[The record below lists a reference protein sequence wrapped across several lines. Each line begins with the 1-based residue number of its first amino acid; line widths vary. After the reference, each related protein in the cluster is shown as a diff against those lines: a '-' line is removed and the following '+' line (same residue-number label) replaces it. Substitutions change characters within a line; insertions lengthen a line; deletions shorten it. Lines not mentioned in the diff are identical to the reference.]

1 MTLAVNGVEDVYIA
15 PDAVEFIEQI
25 GTAYT
30 GYFDSIGF
38 NWRVIL
44 VLVLEHGNIL
54 IRYIQRLAGA
64 KVLSIEGKGA
74 YDYVDYVAKTI
85 SGQFMLILCIST
97 VTLLTMQLEQ
107 AIT

>member
-38 NWRVIL
+38 NWKVIL
-44 VLVLEHGNIL
+44 ILV
-54 IRYIQRLAGA
+54 IQYG
-64 KVLSIEGKGA
+64 SE
-74 YDYVDYVAKTI
+74 
-85 SGQFMLILCIST
+85 
-97 VTLLTMQLEQ
+97 LTG
-107 AIT
+107 